1 MRIAA
6 IQHRLRDDADGDAS
20 ALAQAAVA
28 AVGRGADLIVFPSVP
43 SLHLDSGA
51 GHLLL
56 SELVADVAATCSIP
70 GVDMAAKGAAAVIA
84 LPEPFS
90 APGLSTCMA
99 GILVGDACMDP
110 ASVGEVASRRPSLAV
125 LSPRSETDLQ
135 AEAMLEYAIAL
146 SSSLAGL
153 MVVAECA
160 GAEPLETGHGG
171 SAIVV
176 LGDVVAE
183 ALTDDDILVADVALP
198 LPEPQPREPLPAV
211 PPLLAQRVAH
221 HAGRIAV
228 EHGADVS

>member
-1 MRIAA
+1 MDR
-6 IQHRLRDDADGDAS
+6 AS
-20 ALAQAAVA
+20 L
-28 AVGRGADLIVFPSVP
+28 
-43 SLHLDSGA
+43 
-51 GHLLL
+51 
-56 SELVADVAATCSIP
+56 
-70 GVDMAAKGAAAVIA
+70 
-84 LPEPFS
+84 
-90 APGLSTCMA
+90 
-99 GILVGDACMDP
+99 
-110 ASVGEVASRRPSLAV
+110 GEVASRHPSIVV

-153 MVVAECA
+153 MVVAECS

-183 ALTDDDILVADVALP
+183 ALADDDILVADVALP
-198 LPEPQPREPLPAV
+198 LAEPHPREPLPVV

>member
-6 IQHRLRDDADGDAS
+6 IQHRLRDDADGDAR

-28 AVGRGADLIVFPSVP
+28 ASGRGAELIVLPSVP

-51 GHLLL
+51 GHILLA
-56 SELVADVAATCSIP
+56 ELVSDVSAMCIIP
-70 GVDMAAKGAAAVIA
+70 GVDMVSEGAAAVVA

-90 APGLSTCMA
+90 APGHPTCLA
-99 GILVGDACMDP
+99 GILVGDACMDA
-110 ASVGEVASRRPSLAV
+110 ASLGEVASRRPALGV

-146 SSSLAGL
+146 SYSLAGL

-160 GAEPLETGHGG
+160 GSEPLETGHGG
-171 SAIVV
+171 SAIVL

-183 ALTDDDILVADVALP
+183 AFADDDVLIADVQLP
-198 LPEPQPREPLPAV
+198 LPEPHPREPLPAV